1 MANSNPEAVALEE
14 PQPEQYM
21 DVVRRLAR
29 SLGRRLPAQ
38 AIDLEELEAD
48 GFEALVRAVR
58 DYDDSKGPL
67 IPYIIL
73 RCRGAMVDG
82 LRRKMSTRHSAREKG
97 VKMLS
102 LEHHMCEGVRL
113 EERVA
118 DPHAAT
124 ADDVIERVSS
134 ADLRPELAAL
144 PHRCRRIAFAR
155 FIQNRSREDVAAAE
169 GISRGTVAQLEL
181 RIRRRLVDFGRSED
195 EAPLTPE
202 ELKVLRLAAEGA
214 SSDEIARR
222 LRKAY
227 ETVKAQRRTIIAKLR
242 ARNIVNAVAIGYER
256 GLLH

>member
-1 MANSNPEAVALEE
+1 MANYSSEAVALEE

-21 DVVRRLAR
+21 DVVRRVAR
-29 SLGRRLPAQ
+29 SLGRRLPADT
-38 AIDLEELEAD
+38 ADLEELEAD

-82 LRRKMSTRHSAREKG
+82 LRRKMSSRRSEREKG
-97 VKMLS
+97 VKVLS
-102 LEHHMCEGVRL
+102 LEHVCEGVRL

-144 PHRCRRIAFAR
+144 PQRCRRIVFAR

-181 RIRRRLVDFGRSED
+181 RIRRRLVDFDRRED